1 MLYFRSN
8 QGTEYD
14 IAVRKHYDLYPKWRV
29 VYEKLS
35 ELLDEKITMLVRT
48 KDYLQIDYSE
58 LTKDGNKKLFK
69 KDGRLKANSK
79 KAKEIDAEYQKIIQ
93 EAGLEEFKPLG
104 LINFT
109 YGVYRLEGESLKS
122 FVTSENGIFFEA
134 SFDLEERAK
143 NTGGNSVVPITAIE
157 YQEKYLEELK
167 KAESNK

>member
-1 MLYFRSN
+1 MLYFRSI

-14 IAVRKHYDLYPKWRV
+14 IAVKKYYDLYPKWKV

-58 LTKDGNKKLFK
+58 LTKDDNKKLFK
-69 KDGRLKANSK
+69 KDGKLKANSK
-79 KAKEIDAEYQKIIQ
+79 KAKEIEAEYQKIIH
-93 EAGLEEFKPLG
+93 EAGLEEFIPLSR
-104 LINFT
+104 INFT
-109 YGVYRLEGESLKS
+109 YGIYRLEGESMKI
-122 FVTSENGIFFEA
+122 FVTGENGIFFEA

-143 NTGGNSVVPITAIE
+143 SLGGNSVSPITAIE
-157 YQEKYLEELK
+157 YQEKYLEVLK